1 MRLLKGDYDKVTQYS
16 NNPLEMAL
24 SFAKAKA
31 THIHIVDLDGAR
43 TGNSENIEIIKEIC
57 SKSGLFVQTGGGI
70 RTMERIDALID
81 AGADRIVL
89 GTAAIK
95 DPSLVERAV
104 AKYKDKIVVGIDAL
118 NDVVSV
124 NGWTTS
130 SGQDAI
136 STAQAMEQLGVE
148 SIVYTDIS
156 KDGTL
161 QGPNIP
167 SLKNMIQKTSLKVV
181 ASGGIKDIKD
191 IYEVKKIGAYAVI
204 TGKAIYEGKIDL
216 EQLFKEQ

>member
-1 MRLLKGDYDKVTQYS
+1 M
-16 NNPLEMAL
+16 
-24 SFAKAKA
+24 
-31 THIHIVDLDGAR
+31 
-43 TGNSENIEIIKEIC
+43 
-57 SKSGLFVQTGGGI
+57 LF
-70 RTMERIDALID
+70 R
-81 AGADRIVL
+81 
-89 GTAAIK
+89 
-95 DPSLVERAV
+95 S
-104 AKYKDKIVVGIDAL
+104 DAL

-161 QGPNIP
+161 QGPNIS